1 MASTNKF
8 PNTGLNQ
15 WVETDKPDMADF
27 NRDNQLLDAMVG
39 HLTRTPYIG
48 ADGYWY
54 IWDQELKDYSRSN
67 QRRREK
73 PAHRGSGGPPVRK
86 AYRGN
91 RARG

>member
-48 ADGYWY
+48 ADGY
-54 IWDQELKDYSRSN
+54 
-67 QRRREK
+67 
-73 PAHRGSGGPPVRK
+73 
-86 AYRGN
+86 
-91 RARG
+91 